1 MSEALLAPTE
11 EMPRKPA
18 LDPKYELARVIEA
31 RAVQGYK
38 VESLSETRA
47 VLVVN
52 GRKRFFGLRSG
63 VPQRSEVTI
72 SDEGRAVT
80 RNL

>member
-11 EMPRKPA
+11 EMPPKPA
-18 LDPKYELARVIEA
+18 FDPKYELARVIEA
-31 RAVQGYK
+31 RAVQGYR

-72 SDEGRAVT
+72 NDDGRAVT
-80 RNL
+80 RNM